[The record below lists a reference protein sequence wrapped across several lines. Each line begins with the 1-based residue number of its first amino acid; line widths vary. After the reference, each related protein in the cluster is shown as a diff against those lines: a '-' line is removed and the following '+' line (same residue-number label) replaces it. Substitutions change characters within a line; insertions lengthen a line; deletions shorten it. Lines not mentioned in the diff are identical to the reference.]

1 MRVPAHSAGQ
11 CTCTTRPKGRSKT
24 SFELDRYK
32 AGPHGLASHAAGV
45 MVIVMVIVGAVIEF
59 ASACSYYC
67 LPYMRILLSRD
78 MQLAS
83 RHVNKRVHHALSSV
97 PSQWLS
103 HSLFGIKC
111 DRAAVA
117 WRRRH
122 EEAATRAS
130 YQQLVPDRL

>member
-1 MRVPAHSAGQ
+1 
-11 CTCTTRPKGRSKT
+11 
-24 SFELDRYK
+24 
-32 AGPHGLASHAAGV
+32 
-45 MVIVMVIVGAVIEF
+45 
-59 ASACSYYC
+59 
-67 LPYMRILLSRD
+67 

-83 RHVNKRVHHALSSV
+83 RHVNKRVHYAPSSV

-103 HSLFGIKC
+103 VWAKWKC

-130 YQQLVPDRL
+130 YQQLVPDRLWQ

>member
-1 MRVPAHSAGQ
+1 MHDKSK
-11 CTCTTRPKGRSKT
+11 RPTQT

-32 AGPHGLASHAAGV
+32 AGPHGLASHAADV

-59 ASACSYYC
+59 ASACWYSY

-83 RHVNKRVHHALSSV
+83 RHVNKRVQPMHRLPCYPNGSSI
-97 PSQWLS
+97 W
-103 HSLFGIKC
+103 IEC

-117 WRRRH
+117 
-122 EEAATRAS
+122 
-130 YQQLVPDRL
+130 